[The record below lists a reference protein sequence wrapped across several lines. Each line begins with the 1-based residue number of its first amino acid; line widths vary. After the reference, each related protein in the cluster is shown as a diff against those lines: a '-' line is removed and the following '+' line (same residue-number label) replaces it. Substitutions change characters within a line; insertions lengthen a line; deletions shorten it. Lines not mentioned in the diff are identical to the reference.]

1 MRGELQAHGGLI
13 FKAGTDMTKTIDDG
27 PLDVLTISP
36 EQVCFVVVKARE
48 LNAKDESS
56 ATNSGSNASDD
67 KEISILEDRPGD
79 AVEAEL
85 RGLIAALSSD
95 EQIDL
100 VTLTWLG
107 RGDGSAADWNELR
120 DEAQRAH
127 NTETA
132 SYLLGN
138 PLLADHLE
146 EGLSLLGFSCA
157 EFEINRL

>member
-1 MRGELQAHGGLI
+1 
-13 FKAGTDMTKTIDDG
+13 MTKRIEDG

-56 ATNSGSNASDD
+56 GTNDGSNASDD
-67 KEISILEDRPGD
+67 KVISVLEDRPGG

-85 RGLIAALSSD
+85 RGLVAALSSD

-107 RGDGSAADWNELR
+107 RGDATADGWNELR
-120 DEAQRAH
+120 AEAQRAH
-127 NTETA
+127 NNETA
-132 SYLLGN
+132 SYLMGN

-157 EFEINRL
+157 EFETNRL